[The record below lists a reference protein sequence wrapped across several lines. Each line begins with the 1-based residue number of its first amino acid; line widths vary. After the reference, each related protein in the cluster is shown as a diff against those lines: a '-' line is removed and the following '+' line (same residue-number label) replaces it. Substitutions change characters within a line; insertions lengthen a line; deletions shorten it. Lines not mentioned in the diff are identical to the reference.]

1 MFSYY
6 LYVQVIYD
14 LNLQQISNFFNL
26 NWYTLFQ
33 DWFTECARVISQSC
47 GQSVEWITP
56 LGLPVVQPY
65 NRRNKY
71 HDHTKKSSVKMGE
84 HFILDMYE

>member
-1 MFSYY
+1 MILIYNKY
-6 LYVQVIYD
+6 L
-14 LNLQQISNFFNL
+14 LFFFHTNL
-26 NWYTLFQ
+26 NYFTLFQ

-65 NRRNKY
+65 NRKNKNY
-71 HDHTKKSSVKMGE
+71 DYTKKSSVKMGE
-84 HFILDMYE
+84 HFVLDMYELVSN